1 MRHARVDLEIDDSV
15 VQLTGE
21 LANLMIETVIT
32 NLVQLVDQ
40 LHRGA
45 EITSVKAIDQIA
57 GIVFQSRLKVTQRGV
72 IVFHSTLAAGI
83 SR

>member
-1 MRHARVDLEIDDSV
+1 
-15 VQLTGE
+15 
-21 LANLMIETVIT
+21 MIETVIT

-45 EITSVKAIDQIA
+45 EITLVKAIDQIA
-57 GIVFQSRLKVTQRGV
+57 GIVFQDRLKVTQRGV
-72 IVFHSTLAAGI
+72 IVFHSTLAADI